1 MTERE
6 TVNTLLAISKKE
18 GSLLASFEALGRV
31 IEELKSEIRIKD
43 YRIAELEEKL
53 ADPIRRRDDV
63 QN

>member
-1 MTERE
+1 MGERE

-53 ADPIRRRDDV
+53 ANVERR
-63 QN
+63 